1 MVKRAPDQDDSGWTR
16 SPTGQARLTTYKRA
30 WGAFWSAVAAGG
42 FGLALLEWP
51 AVGVFLTLGML
62 LVLCWSV
69 AHLLPDQTLG
79 WSPLTAAVGILAV
92 WSFCQVTPPLGLFV
106 VLGYGLSCPAVI
118 GCGIRSPRR
127 SFELPAGVNA
137 AAATREESRPR
148 NEAADFLTPPEALGP
163 LNGLDD
169 WDLCRLWRESFWVLR
184 QPAPTTTALCLVALR
199 GACLDELERRDAV
212 AMRAWLDSGARAS
225 SGPEKYFALEPPRGS
240 T

>member
-1 MVKRAPDQDDSGWTR
+1 M
-16 SPTGQARLTTYKRA
+16 TTYKRA
-30 WGAFWSAVAAGG
+30 WGTFWSAVAAGG

-51 AVGVFLTLGML
+51 AVGVLLTLSLL
-62 LVLCWSV
+62 LVLCWAV
-69 AHLLPDQTLG
+69 RHVLPDQTPG

-92 WSFCQVTPPLGLFV
+92 CSFCRVTPPLGLFV
-106 VLGYGLSCPAVI
+106 VLAYGLSCPAVI

-127 SFELPAGVNA
+127 STRPPAYRKA
-137 AAATREESRPR
+137 AAVPREESRPR
-148 NEAADFLTPPEALGP
+148 IEAADSLTPPEALGP

-169 WDLCRLWRESFWVLR
+169 WDLCRLWRESFWALR
-184 QPAPTTTALCLVALR
+184 QPAPITTALCLVALR

-225 SGPEKYFALEPPRGS
+225 SGPEKYFALEPPRGN